1 MDNEKPPLP
10 QGTIFC
16 GKGGFMHWAD
26 RKEDLGMVY
35 VLFFIISFLASIA
48 GAICGIGGGV
58 IIKPLLD
65 SFGLMDVKT
74 ISFLSGCTVLAMS
87 TYSFVVSKVKKE
99 SLVDMRIGTPLAVGA
114 AIGGVLGKSLFQALV
129 SSFDQNYVGAIQAAC
144 LLAVTLGTLIYTIYK
159 AKVKTLR
166 VTNLIVC
173 LLVGLVLGIMSSFL
187 GIGGGPINLV
197 VLFFF
202 FSMPTKTA
210 AQNSLYIIL
219 FSQITSL
226 LNSIVTATIPAF
238 SIALLALMAAGGI
251 LGGFCGRK
259 INKKIDDH
267 KVDLLFMGLMIVII
281 FINIYNMYRCLV

>member
-1 MDNEKPPLP
+1 MIY
-10 QGTIFC
+10 TS
-16 GKGGFMHWAD
+16 
-26 RKEDLGMVY
+26 
-35 VLFFIISFLASIA
+35 FFVISFVASII

-65 SFGLMDVKT
+65 SFGVMDVKT

-99 SLVDMRIGTPLAVGA
+99 SLVDMKIGTPLAIGA
-114 AIGGVLGKSLFQALV
+114 AVGGIFGKNLFQTLV
-129 SSFDQNYVGAIQAAC
+129 GSFDQNYVGAMQAGC
-144 LLAVTLGTLIYTIYK
+144 LLLLTLGTLIYTIYK
-159 AKVKTLR
+159 ERIRTYH
-166 VTNLIVC
+166 VTSLVVC

-202 FSMPTKTA
+202 FSMPTKVA

-226 LNSIVTATIPAF
+226 VSTLLTRTVPDF
-238 SIALLALMAAGGI
+238 SVLLLVLMAGGGI

-259 INKKIDDH
+259 INKKIDSH
-267 KVDLLFMGLMIVII
+267 KVDLLFMGLMVVII
-281 FINIYNMYRCLV
+281 GINVYNMYRFLG